1 MADMNRGLDLSV
13 FETATDAESDQFRS
27 FYRDKLGTPHRGL
40 NFWLDVDRP
49 DVLKRY
55 RAYADDGTPGGLETV
70 RKVGGFSF
78 FVSYAMSGYAPGI
91 RYLVHMHQS
100 MGFSRSQILEGLAVA
115 FLYNGPR
122 GSETVAEALDGY
134 EWIEPAEPAVFFDGW
149 APDPGAFKSGMD
161 FSTREVLGGE
171 MDLLEDW
178 YLRTIGEVPEYV
190 GFLRQHRPRLLKSF
204 RNRYENVL
212 VELPKQVMPYT
223 QLHFNVMRGWADGIR
238 EAVLLARAFGMT
250 KEQVYEPLF
259 SPMINTG
266 PEVYSIVSRAAG
278 DVLGADDWRT

>member
-40 NFWLDVDRP
+40 NFWLDVERP

-78 FVSYAMSGYAPGI
+78 LVSYAMSGYAAGI
-91 RYLVHMHQS
+91 RYLVRMHQS

-122 GSETVAEALDGY
+122 GRRRWPRCWPPRIG
-134 EWIEPAEPAVFFDGW
+134 PAEDW
-149 APDPGAFKSGMD
+149 AC
-161 FSTREVLGGE
+161 
-171 MDLLEDW
+171 
-178 YLRTIGEVPEYV
+178 
-190 GFLRQHRPRLLKSF
+190 
-204 RNRYENVL
+204 
-212 VELPKQVMPYT
+212 
-223 QLHFNVMRGWADGIR
+223 
-238 EAVLLARAFGMT
+238 
-250 KEQVYEPLF
+250 
-259 SPMINTG
+259 
-266 PEVYSIVSRAAG
+266 
-278 DVLGADDWRT
+278 